1 MSSGW
6 YKQQRD
12 LFDRPWAKDAKMVSV
27 YAYLH
32 CCAYVQTG
40 KLHGHLI
47 RRGSCMTSRAAIMEA
62 TGLTEQEVKSRM
74 NKLVSFGEIVVK
86 PSSKGNIITVCDY
99 DSCNEMEDIFSLASS
114 NEDTSKDT
122 THDTTQEPTY
132 IYKRNKKEE
141 YISTYSPYNERERR
155 AMVKEIQAK
164 YNKMF
169 EGRLPPYTKLYL
181 ATQLKVEECIR
192 RFGRA
197 SVDLVLEQ
205 VDNEP
210 FSLGKNNTGFIATF
224 QFIFEPSEFQKYL
237 ERAQLRLKLKKKAQ
251 EQKPQQR
258 QTEEKAPTGSW
269 LDEYANDPKWRPGKR
284 Q

>member
-1 MSSGW
+1 
-6 YKQQRD
+6 
-12 LFDRPWAKDAKMVSV
+12 
-27 YAYLH
+27 
-32 CCAYVQTG
+32 
-40 KLHGHLI
+40 
-47 RRGSCMTSRAAIMEA
+47 
-62 TGLTEQEVKSRM
+62 
-74 NKLVSFGEIVVK
+74 
-86 PSSKGNIITVCDY
+86 
-99 DSCNEMEDIFSLASS
+99 
-114 NEDTSKDT
+114 
-122 THDTTQEPTY
+122 
-132 IYKRNKKEE
+132 
-141 YISTYSPYNERERR
+141 
-155 AMVKEIQAK
+155 
-164 YNKMF
+164 MF

-269 LDEYANDPKWRPGKR
+269 LDEYANDPNWRPEKR

>member
-12 LFDRPWAKDAKMVSV
+12 LFDRPWAKDAKMVAV

-74 NKLVSFGEIVVK
+74 KKLSAFGEIIVK
-86 PSSKGNIITVCDY
+86 PSNKGNIVTVCDY
-99 DSCNEMEDIFSLASS
+99 DSCNEIEDLFSLAAS
-114 NEDTSKDT
+114 NEDTGKDT
-122 THDTTQEPTY
+122 NEDTTQEPTY

-155 AMVKEIQAK
+155 TMIKEIQAK
-164 YNKMF
+164 YNMMF
-169 EGRLPPYTKLYL
+169 EGRLPAYTKLYL

-205 VDNEP
+205 VDKEP
-210 FSLGKNNTGFIATF
+210 FSLGQNKTGFIANF

-237 ERAQLRLKLKKKAQ
+237 ERAQLRLKKKAQ
-251 EQKPQQR
+251 GEQKPQQTQ
-258 QTEEKAPTGSW
+258 QTERPPSGSW
-269 LDEYANDPKWRPGKR
+269 LDEYNNNPDWRPK
-284 Q
+284 

>member
-32 CCAYVQTG
+32 CCAYVQNG

-74 NKLVSFGEIVVK
+74 SKLVTFGEIVVK
-86 PSSKGNIITVCDY
+86 PSNKGNIITVCDY
-99 DSCNEMEDIFSLASS
+99 DSCLESEDLFSLTSS
-114 NEDTSKDT
+114 SQDTGKDT
-122 THDTTQEPTY
+122 TENTSQEPTY
-132 IYKRNKKEE
+132 IYKRKKKEE
-141 YISTYSPYNERERR
+141 NNTSTYSPYNERERR

-169 EGRLPPYTKLYL
+169 EGRLPSYSKLYL
-181 ATQLKVEECIR
+181 ATQLKVEECIK

-205 VDNEP
+205 VDKEP
-210 FSLGKNNTGFIATF
+210 FSLGINKTGFMASF

-237 ERAQLRLKLKKKAQ
+237 ERAQLRLKKKAQ
-251 EQKPQQR
+251 GEQQPQQR

-269 LDEYANDPKWRPGKR
+269 LDEYANDPNWRPEKR